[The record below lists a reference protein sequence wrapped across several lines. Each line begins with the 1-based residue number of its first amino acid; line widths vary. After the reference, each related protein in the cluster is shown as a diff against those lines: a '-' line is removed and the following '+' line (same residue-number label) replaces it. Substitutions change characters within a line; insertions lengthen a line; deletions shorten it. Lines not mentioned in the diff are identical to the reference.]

1 MREKTTPSSASWL
14 QRIKKHR
21 CIAPSPAPPLI
32 AGQKPTHLWSMC
44 SGPSI
49 LGKMLLFIGRR
60 RRRRTWRR
68 RRIRRG
74 GGKGEQGAEEEGVSA
89 LMLARCVPG
98 TILTASQSN
107 TTWVFQIWIY
117 QQQQW
122 KSGTLRGSWLLAAPR
137 WVLHEEGWHPKGYLA
152 CLAPCK
158 CFVWTMGSMTTFATL
173 IFWNPNTS
181 PPVPSVP
188 IKGPG
193 KAFFPPEW
201 VSRDQMEPHGKFWA
215 QEKAFLLHLHWKLR
229 LRGRT
234 LAGKQVAFGPHWVG
248 LTFQSEQFTLK

>member
-14 QRIKKHR
+14 QRIKKHQ

-122 KSGTLRGSWLLAAPR
+122 KSGTLRGSRLLAAPR

-173 IFWNPNTS
+173 IFRWHLLKPEHRPTCAFCPHQGAWESLLSSRMSQQGPNGTS
-181 PPVPSVP
+181 WKVL
-188 IKGPG
+188 GPG
-193 KAFFPPEW
+193 E
-201 VSRDQMEPHGKFWA
+201 
-215 QEKAFLLHLHWKLR
+215 
-229 LRGRT
+229 
-234 LAGKQVAFGPHWVG
+234 G
-248 LTFQSEQFTLK
+248 LSAAPTLKTEA